1 MFTIQSCQC
10 TFPLASALYY
20 HYFQFGSQDFTILNS
35 QTTKAAHTYSTTHH
49 LSMKSLILTLC
60 FFAVQATAIW
70 PLPVQFTSGQ
80 TFLWLSP
87 NVTFNY
93 LPANGTNAVCFLPY
107 NPLCIL
113 NYSAQ
118 INNAAPYAN
127 TTTYQ
132 NTNASFSIDSDIIVQ
147 NAVQYTMNQ
156 LFNDDFVPWRFH
168 PRNSTYE
175 PPVDG
180 SVGTSV
186 AYINQVNIYQ
196 NATDPINALKSLAG
210 GVNESYTI
218 VISDDGHI
226 NITAIH
232 SVGIIRALETFSQM
246 FFTTA
251 DGTGVYTNQAPVM
264 ISDYPMFPHRG
275 LNMDVARN
283 FFPVIDIQRT
293 IDALAFNKFNRLHL
307 HATDAQSWPLEIPA
321 LPNLAKRG
329 AYQPGMSYS
338 PDDLAQ
344 IQKYG
349 AYRGV
354 QVIIET
360 DMPGHTASIA
370 YSRPDLV
377 AAFNVQPDWAT
388 YGAEPP
394 TGGLKL
400 NSSAV
405 YDFLGILFNDLLPRV
420 YPYSAYFHTGGDEV
434 NANVYLL
441 DETVNSNSSSLLK
454 TLLQQFVDFTHSK
467 VRAAGLTPVVWE
479 EMLLQW
485 NLTLGSDVVVQTW
498 QSDSAVANTVAQ
510 GHKALAGNY
519 NYWVRYP
526 DIRLI
531 N

>member
-1 MFTIQSCQC
+1 MKTQ
-10 TFPLASALYY
+10 
-20 HYFQFGSQDFTILNS
+20 ILN
-35 QTTKAAHTYSTTHH
+35 
-49 LSMKSLILTLC
+49 LC
-60 FFAVQATAIW
+60 LFAVQATAIW

-93 LPANGTNAVCFLPY
+93 LPANATNAVCFLPY
-107 NPLCIL
+107 DPLCL
-113 NYSAQ
+113 LTYGAQ
-118 INNAAPYAN
+118 TYNAAPYAN

-132 NTNASFSIDSDIIVQ
+132 NTNASSSVDSYAIVQ
-147 NAVQYTMNQ
+147 NAVQYTMNE

-175 PPVDG
+175 PPIEG
-180 SVGTSV
+180 SVGASV
-186 AYINQVNIYQ
+186 VYIDQVNIYQ

-218 VISDDGHI
+218 VISDDGQV

-264 ISDYPMFPHRG
+264 TSDYPMFPHRG

-283 FFPVIDIQRT
+283 FFPVTDVMRT

-321 LPNLAKRG
+321 LPNLAGLG
-329 AYQPGMSYS
+329 AYHPGMSYS

-344 IQKYG
+344 IQIYG

-370 YSRPDLV
+370 YSRPDLI
-377 AAFNVQPDWAT
+377 AAFNVQPDWST

-405 YDFLGILFNDLLPRV
+405 YDFLGIMFDDLLPRV

-519 NYWVRYP
+519 NYWVRFSNTV
-526 DIRLI
+526 D
-531 N
+531 

>member
-1 MFTIQSCQC
+1 MQ
-10 TFPLASALYY
+10 
-20 HYFQFGSQDFTILNS
+20 IL
-35 QTTKAAHTYSTTHH
+35 
-49 LSMKSLILTLC
+49 SLCL
-60 FFAVQATAIW
+60 FAVQATAIW
-70 PLPVQFTSGQ
+70 PLPVQYTSGS

-87 NVTFNY
+87 NVTFSY
-93 LPANGTNAVCFLPY
+93 LLTNATSANATSAVCVLLYTLPC
-107 NPLCIL
+107 LL
-113 NYSAQ
+113 TSGAQ
-118 INNAAPYAN
+118 TDYAAPYAN
-127 TTTYQ
+127 TTTNQ
-132 NTNASFSIDSDIIVQ
+132 NMNASAVVDSYAIVQ
-147 NAVQYTMNQ
+147 NAVQYTMDE

-180 SVGTSV
+180 SVGASV
-186 AYINQVNIYQ
+186 AYINQVNIHQ
-196 NATDPINALKSLAG
+196 NATDPINVLKSLAG

-218 VISDDGHI
+218 VITDDGQV

-232 SVGIIRALETFSQM
+232 SVGIIRALETFSQI
-246 FFTTA
+246 FYTTA

-283 FFPVIDIQRT
+283 FFPVEDIKRT
-293 IDALAFNKFNRLHL
+293 IDALSFNKLNLLHL

-321 LPNLAKRG
+321 LPELAGMG
-329 AYQPGMSYS
+329 AYARGMSYS

-344 IQKYG
+344 IQTYG

-370 YSRPDLV
+370 YSHPELIT
-377 AAFNVQPDWAT
+377 AFNVQPDWAT

-405 YDFLGILFNDLLPRV
+405 YDFLGTMFNDLLPRV

-441 DETVNSNSSSLLK
+441 DETVKSNSSSLIR
-454 TLLQQFVDFTHSK
+454 TLLQAFVDFTHAK
-467 VRAAGLTPVVWE
+467 VRAAGMTPVVWE

-519 NYWVRYP
+519 NYWVC
-526 DIRLI
+526 ILNICLI
-531 N
+531 SLD

>member
-1 MFTIQSCQC
+1 
-10 TFPLASALYY
+10 
-20 HYFQFGSQDFTILNS
+20 
-35 QTTKAAHTYSTTHH
+35 
-49 LSMKSLILTLC
+49 MKTQILTLC
-60 FFAVQATAIW
+60 LFAVQAKAIW
-70 PLPVQFTSGQ
+70 PLPVQYTSGL

-93 LPANGTNAVCFLPY
+93 LPANVTSAVCILLY
-107 NPLCIL
+107 TLLCL
-113 NYSAQ
+113 LTFGAQ
-118 INNAAPYAN
+118 TSNAAPYAN
-127 TTTYQ
+127 TTTNQ
-132 NTNASFSIDSDIIVQ
+132 NINASAGIDSYTIVQ
-147 NAVQYTMNQ
+147 NAVQYTMTE

-168 PRNSTYE
+168 PRNSSYE
-175 PPVDG
+175 PPVNG
-180 SVGTSV
+180 SVGASV
-186 AYINQVNIYQ
+186 ASINQVNIYQ
-196 NATDPINALKSLAG
+196 NATDPVNVLKSLAG
-210 GVNESYTI
+210 GLNESYTI
-218 VISDDGHI
+218 VITDDGQV

-275 LNMDVARN
+275 LNMDVTRN
-283 FFPVIDIQRT
+283 YFPVTDIMRT

-321 LPNLAKRG
+321 LPDLAGMG

-370 YSRPDLV
+370 YSRPDLI
-377 AAFNVQPDWAT
+377 AAFNVQPNWTT

-405 YDFLGILFNDLLPRV
+405 YDFLGTMFNDLLPRV

-441 DETVNSNSSSLLK
+441 DETVKSNSSSVLQP
-454 TLLQQFVDFTHSK
+454 LLQAFINFTHAK

-510 GHKALAGNY
+510 GHKVLAGNY
-519 NYWVRYP
+519 NYWVRVL
-526 DIRLI
+526 DI
-531 N
+531 

>member
-1 MFTIQSCQC
+1 MFTIQSCHR
-10 TFPLASALYY
+10 TYSLT
-20 HYFQFGSQDFTILNS
+20 FTIFDQYLGFGGQSFSNLS
-35 QTTKAAHTYSTTHH
+35 ANTIKAAHTDLHTPPPG
-49 LSMKSLILTLC
+49 MKTQILTLC
-60 FFAVQATAIW
+60 LFAARATAIW

-93 LPANGTNAVCFLPY
+93 LPANATNAVCFLPY
-107 NPLCIL
+107 DHLCL
-113 NYSAQ
+113 LTFGAQ
-118 INNAAPYAN
+118 TNSAAPYAN

-132 NTNASFSIDSDIIVQ
+132 NMNASSNIDSYAIVQ
-147 NAVQYTMNQ
+147 SAVQYTMDE

-168 PRNSTYE
+168 LRNSTYE

-180 SVGTSV
+180 SVGASV

-196 NATDPINALKSLAG
+196 NATDPVNALKSLAG

-218 VISDDGHI
+218 VITVDGQV

-283 FFPVIDIQRT
+283 FFPVTDIIRT
-293 IDALAFNKFNRLHL
+293 IDALAYNKFNRLHL

-321 LPNLAKRG
+321 LPNLAGMG
-329 AYQPGMSYS
+329 AYQPGMTYS

-344 IQKYG
+344 IQTYG

-370 YSRPDLV
+370 YSRPDLI
-377 AAFNVQPDWAT
+377 AAFNVQPDWST

-405 YDFLGILFNDLLPRV
+405 YDFLGIMFNDILPRV

-441 DETVNSNSSSLLK
+441 DETVNSNSSTLLK

-519 NYWVRYP
+519 NYWVRFP
-526 DIRLI
+526 NI
-531 N
+531 